1 MMILVLLKRII
12 QKVYFFS
19 FNKNVENYV
28 ESVKTIVETP
38 LSLQEFY
45 RIVIFFLKNE
55 FST

>member
-28 ESVKTIVETP
+28 ESVKTLLKRPFI
-38 LSLQEFY
+38 LQDIY
-45 RIVIFFLKNE
+45 IFVTF
-55 FST
+55 